1 VLLVDGRIAGVW
13 SHERKGGSVGVT
25 IEPFGTVE
33 DVVRAGAERAA
44 QRLAD
49 YFGDELELLWR

>member
-1 VLLVDGRIAGVW
+1 
-13 SHERKGGSVGVT
+13 VT

-33 DVVRAGAERAA
+33 DVVRAGAEREA